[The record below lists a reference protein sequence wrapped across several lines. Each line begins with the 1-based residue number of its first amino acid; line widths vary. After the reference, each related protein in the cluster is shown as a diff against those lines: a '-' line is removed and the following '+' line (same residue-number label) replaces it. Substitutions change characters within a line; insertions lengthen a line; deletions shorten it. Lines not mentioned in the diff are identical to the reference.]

1 MNINEEIKNSVEL
14 LKTNSSNEA
23 ETRRKII
30 DQILEKILGWD
41 VLDITFEE
49 KVQEDGTTKYADYI
63 IKNANSS
70 ILIEAKRI
78 SINFKL
84 PQNTLSKLNSALVKD
99 ELGNAII
106 QARDYCRKL
115 GIPFAIVTNGDQWII
130 FPASRID
137 GVSFSESSA
146 IIFHNI
152 DDVLNKRF
160 NYFHNLLSREGF
172 IDENLKVELIG
183 RSEDQIEIRRL
194 NKIFSGT
201 TNQTNPVFPLIDK
214 EVTVAFSDS
223 LINDNPE
230 LLEKCYVSTNDRQK
244 FDQKIQMHLQK
255 KESLFSKSLRPMR
268 SKESHGFKEKI
279 KTSTNLNRPL
289 AILIL
294 GSVGSGKT
302 TFIEYTHKISAKD
315 FFNDNSPN
323 PPQWIKIDFRNFSQN
338 QVPLDFIYNNIFQA
352 ITETENH
359 ILNDYEKV
367 VSKAYQQEIES
378 LKKGPLFLIAK
389 SPEKLQEKISEKIYE
404 HHHLG

>member
-172 IDENLKVELIG
+172 IDFFLVLYQKV
-183 RSEDQIEIRRL
+183 
-194 NKIFSGT
+194 
-201 TNQTNPVFPLIDK
+201 
-214 EVTVAFSDS
+214 
-223 LINDNPE
+223 
-230 LLEKCYVSTNDRQK
+230 C
-244 FDQKIQMHLQK
+244 
-255 KESLFSKSLRPMR
+255 
-268 SKESHGFKEKI
+268 
-279 KTSTNLNRPL
+279 
-289 AILIL
+289 
-294 GSVGSGKT
+294 
-302 TFIEYTHKISAKD
+302 
-315 FFNDNSPN
+315 
-323 PPQWIKIDFRNFSQN
+323 
-338 QVPLDFIYNNIFQA
+338 
-352 ITETENH
+352 
-359 ILNDYEKV
+359 
-367 VSKAYQQEIES
+367 
-378 LKKGPLFLIAK
+378 
-389 SPEKLQEKISEKIYE
+389 
-404 HHHLG
+404 